1 MKDAAA
7 IKANLGKAID
17 SLAATPELFAKHPGV
32 DFTRNRKM
40 PARDV
45 LRFPILMERDCV
57 DMELL
62 RYFGHDPGA
71 VPTQS
76 AYIQQRSKLSP
87 NTFRMVLERFNKT
100 LPITPYM
107 DKYVLYGV
115 DGSGFN
121 IAFNPND
128 PDTYNPPSGKSKLGN
143 NEIHVVASYR
153 LADLAFTDAVIQP
166 GRKKNEYSAACGI
179 IDSAASDG
187 GIPIFI
193 TDRGF
198 PSFNLFAHAK
208 EKGVHFLS
216 RAKDLYVK
224 RLLRDGLPDSPEFD
238 ATVERIIT
246 RSTAKKHRSRPDEP
260 GLYRYIDKN
269 TGFDFMPPGS
279 ADEYPLT
286 LRVVRV
292 QIAEGAYE
300 NLVTNL
306 PEGEFPPDA
315 LKALYYARWGIE
327 TAFSYLKHA
336 VGAQDFHCR
345 AFENVVHEVWAR
357 LILFNFCSAVTAL
370 AAAKQPAGAKHVYKV
385 NFTMAFKNTH
395 FFLRQK
401 EGEAPMDIIALM
413 ERYICPVRP
422 GRHFERRHRY
432 QPPLKFSYRH

>member
-224 RLLRDGLPDSPEFD
+224 RLLRDDLPDSPEFD

-246 RSTAKKHRSRPDEP
+246 RSTAKKHP
-260 GLYRYIDKN
+260 
-269 TGFDFMPPGS
+269 
-279 ADEYPLT
+279 
-286 LRVVRV
+286 VRM
-292 QIAEGAYE
+292 
-300 NLVTNL
+300 N
-306 PEGEFPPDA
+306 
-315 LKALYYARWGIE
+315 
-327 TAFSYLKHA
+327 
-336 VGAQDFHCR
+336 R
-345 AFENVVHEVWAR
+345 AF
-357 LILFNFCSAVTAL
+357 T
-370 AAAKQPAGAKHVYKV
+370 G
-385 NFTMAFKNTH
+385 T
-395 FFLRQK
+395 
-401 EGEAPMDIIALM
+401 
-413 ERYICPVRP
+413 
-422 GRHFERRHRY
+422 
-432 QPPLKFSYRH
+432 